1 MTEFTM
7 INYTEEE
14 LAIFVEFGGRCARCG
29 KPSIVLHEIVPK
41 SKRPKTWNTPDNRIP
56 LDNDCHLL
64 AHAKGTRN
72 SKDEL
77 QYLRH
82 HSKYRRITGSNNS
95 EGITN

>member
-1 MTEFTM
+1 MDEFSM

-14 LAIFVEFGGRCARCG
+14 LAIFLEFDNRCARCEQ
-29 KPSIVLHEIVPK
+29 PSIVLHEIIPK
-41 SKRPKTWNTPDNRIP
+41 SKRPKTWNIPDNRIP
-56 LDNDCHLL
+56 LCNDCHLL

-82 HSKYRRITGSNNS
+82 NSKYRRSTST
-95 EGITN
+95 ETQETT